1 MSKIELTFIERLSR
15 IQQELVAPKTRFNTS
30 YKGFYYRNQ
39 DDILEAVKP
48 LLAKYEL
55 CLKLSDEFME
65 IGDAIFCKATAKIFD
80 FENSSA
86 EAYGWSGY
94 NKNPA
99 QAEQNAGK
107 ASTYSRKYALN
118 GLFLI
123 DDSVDPDMEETTDKG
138 NKQSDQTEKK
148 KRKVL
153 VEGSDDWNK
162 VTGALKAK
170 KVDMNYV
177 ESVFVVNSY
186 LKNKLSKI

>member
-1 MSKIELTFIERLSR
+1 MSKIELTFIERLSK
-15 IQQELVAPKTRFNTS
+15 IQQELVAPKTRLNKSFG
-30 YKGFYYRNQ
+30 GFYYRNQ

-65 IGDAIFCKATAKIFD
+65 IGDTIFCKATAKIFD

-94 NKNPA
+94 NKNQA

-123 DDSVDPDMEETTDKG
+123 DDSVDPDMEEQTDKG
-138 NKQSDQTEKK
+138 SNQNQPKK
-148 KRKVL
+148 KVL
-153 VEGSDDWNK
+153 VEGSDDWKAVTSALKSKK
-162 VTGALKAK
+162 VT
-170 KVDMNYV
+170 MNYV
-177 ESVFVVNSY
+177 ESKFTVSSY

>member
-1 MSKIELTFIERLSR
+1 MSKIELTFIERLSK
-15 IQQELVAPKTRFNTS
+15 IQQELSVPKTRLNGS
-30 YKGFYYRNQ
+30 YGGFTFRNQ

-55 CLKLSDEFME
+55 CLKMSDEFME
-65 IGDAIFCKATAKIFD
+65 IGGRIFCKATAKVFD

-94 NKNPA
+94 NNNPA

-107 ASTYSRKYALN
+107 ASTYSRKYALG

-123 DDSVDPDMEETTDKG
+123 DDSIDPDMEETTDKG
-138 NKQSDQTEKK
+138 SNQSQSK
-148 KRKVL
+148 KRVL
-153 VEGSDDWNK
+153 VEGSDDWKK

-177 ESVFVVNSY
+177 ESVFTVSSY